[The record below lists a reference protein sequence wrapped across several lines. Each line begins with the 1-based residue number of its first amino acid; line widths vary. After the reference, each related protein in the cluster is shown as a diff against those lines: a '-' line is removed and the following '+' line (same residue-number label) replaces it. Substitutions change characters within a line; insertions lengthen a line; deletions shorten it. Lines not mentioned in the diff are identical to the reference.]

1 MADVPTDPTAA
12 APDLIDPVG
21 DGPPDEEARARLRYG
36 IGLTLGAVILLGV
49 AYAAR
54 EAFLLGFLGVA
65 VGVAFFRASRWL
77 SDHTGAPRGLMLA
90 LVVLLTF
97 GALVGFGALAGPP
110 MVEQARTLVTDTP
123 DVLLRATRSVGLPTT
138 PDGVVEAIQRG
149 QGVVSAV
156 AGQLTGF
163 LSSAVGLFA
172 GILVVLVVSVYTA
185 AAPGSYVQG
194 VLRLFPPV
202 RRPGVRAILVEI
214 ADVLA
219 YWIYGVLAAS
229 VVLGVLAAVGLSL
242 LGVPAVFLLA
252 GFIALMTVIPN
263 FGPFIGWAPA
273 VLVGFASGTTTGLWT
288 LALAAVAQQLE
299 GSVLTP
305 MIQRKMV
312 HVGAA
317 TIIVGQVVLGTFAGV
332 LGILLAVPLL
342 GVGGVLVR
350 RLYIGPRVP
359 DTSGDPM

>member
-1 MADVPTDPTAA
+1 MADAPTDLVTPT
-12 APDLIDPVG
+12 G
-21 DGPPDEEARARLRYG
+21 DGPPDAEARARLRYG
-36 IGLTLGAVILLGV
+36 VGLTLGAVV
-49 AYAAR
+49 AVVVVYVAR

-65 VGVAFFRASRWL
+65 VGVAFFRASRAL
-77 SDHTGAPRGLMLA
+77 SVWTGLPRGGMLA
-90 LVVLLTF
+90 AVILATF
-97 GALVGFGALAGPP
+97 GSLVGFGALAGPP
-110 MVEQARTLVTDTP
+110 LAEQARALVTDTP
-123 DVLLRATRSVGLPTT
+123 EVLLRATRSIGLPTT
-138 PDGVVEAIQRG
+138 SDGVVEAVQRG

-156 AGQLTGF
+156 AGRLTGF
-163 LSSAVGLFA
+163 LSSAAGLLA
-172 GILVVLVVSVYTA
+172 GALVVLVVSVYTA
-185 AAPGSYVQG
+185 ASPQRYVQG

-202 RRPGVRAILVEI
+202 RRSAVRAVLVEI

-219 YWIYGVLAAS
+219 YWVYGVLAAS
-229 VVLGVLAAVGLSL
+229 VVLGVLAAVGLSVI
-242 LGVPAVFLLA
+242 GVPAVFLLA

-273 VLVGFASGTTTGLWT
+273 LLVGFAQGPTTGLWT
-288 LALAAVAQQLE
+288 LVLAAVAQQLE

-317 TIIVGQVVLGTFAGV
+317 TIIVGQVVLGTFTGV

-342 GVGGVLVR
+342 GVCGVLVR

-359 DTSGDPM
+359 DTSGDPV

>member
-1 MADVPTDPTAA
+1 M
-12 APDLIDPVG
+12 
-21 DGPPDEEARARLRYG
+21 
-36 IGLTLGAVILLGV
+36 GLALGALV
-49 AYAAR
+49 ALVVVYAAR

-65 VGVAFFRASRWL
+65 VGVTFSRASGWL
-77 SDHTGAPRGLMLA
+77 AARTGAPRGLVLA
-90 LVVLLTF
+90 LVVLATF
-97 GALVGFGALAGPP
+97 GSLVGFGALAGPP
-110 MVEQARTLVTDTP
+110 LVEQARTLVTDTP

-138 PDGVVEAIQRG
+138 SEGVLEAMQRG
-149 QGVVSAV
+149 QGVLSAV
-156 AGQLTGF
+156 AGRLTGF
-163 LSSAVGLFA
+163 LSSALGLFA
-172 GILVVLVVSVYTA
+172 GALVVLVVSVYTA
-185 AAPGSYVQG
+185 ASPRRYVQG

-202 RRPGVRAILVEI
+202 RRPAVREILAEI

-219 YWIYGVLAAS
+219 FWIYGVVAAS
-229 VVLGVLAAVGLSL
+229 LVLGVLAAVGLSV

-273 VLVGFASGTTTGLWT
+273 VLVAFAVGPTTGLWT

-305 MIQRKMV
+305 MIQREMV

-332 LGILLAVPLL
+332 LGVLLAVPLL
-342 GVGGVLVR
+342 GVAGVLVR

-359 DTSGDPM
+359 HTSGDPV

>member
-1 MADVPTDPTAA
+1 MADAPTD
-12 APDLIDPVG
+12 LLDPAG
-21 DGPPDEEARARLRYG
+21 GGPPDDAAQARLRYG
-36 IGLTLGAVILLGV
+36 IGLTLGAVIV
-49 AYAAR
+49 VVVVYVAR

-77 SDHTGAPRGLMLA
+77 ATHTGLPRGLLLA

-97 GALVGFGALAGPP
+97 GTFVGFGALAGPP
-110 MVEQARTLVTDTP
+110 LMEQARALVTDTP

-138 PDGVVEAIQRG
+138 PDGVVEAIQKG

-156 AGQLTGF
+156 AGRLTGF
-163 LSSAVGLFA
+163 LSSAAGLFA
-172 GILVVLVVSVYTA
+172 GLLVVLVVSVYTA
-185 AAPGSYVQG
+185 ASPESYVQG

-202 RRPGVRAILVEI
+202 RRSAVRAVLVEI
-214 ADVLA
+214 SDVLA

-229 VVLGVLAAVGLSL
+229 VALGALAAVGLSV
-242 LGVPAVFLLA
+242 LGLPAVFLLA
-252 GFIALMTVIPN
+252 GFVALLTAIPN

-273 VLVGFASGTTTGLWT
+273 LLVGFAQGPTTGLWT

-359 DTSGDPM
+359 HTSGDPVD

>member
-1 MADVPTDPTAA
+1 MPDAPPTD
-12 APDLIDPVG
+12 LLSPVG
-21 DGPPDEEARARLRYG
+21 DGSPDAEARARLRYG
-36 IGLTLGAVILLGV
+36 IGLTLGALVVLAV
-49 AYAAR
+49 VYVAR

-65 VGVAFFRASRWL
+65 VGVTFYRASRWL
-77 SDHTGAPRGLMLA
+77 SARTGAPRALMLA
-90 LVVLLTF
+90 VVVLATF
-97 GALVGFGALAGPP
+97 GVLVGFGALAGPRLA
-110 MVEQARTLVTDTP
+110 EQARTLVTDTP
-123 DVLLRATRSVGLPTT
+123 DVLLRATRAVGLPTT
-138 PDGVVEAIQRG
+138 PEDILKAVQRG
-149 QGVVSAV
+149 QGVASAV
-156 AGQLTGF
+156 AGQLTGL
-163 LSSAVGLFA
+163 LSSAAGVLTGL
-172 GILVVLVVSVYTA
+172 LVVLVVSVYTA
-185 AAPGSYVQG
+185 ASPERYVRG

-202 RRPGVRAILVEI
+202 RRPGVREILVEV

-219 YWIYGVLAAS
+219 YWVYGVLAAS
-229 VVLGVLAAVGLSL
+229 LVLGLLAAVGLSA

-273 VLVGFASGTTTGLWT
+273 ILVGFASGPTTGLWT

-305 MIQRKMV
+305 LIQREMV

-317 TIIVGQVVLGTFAGV
+317 TIIIGQVVLGTFTGV

-342 GVGGVLVR
+342 GAGGVLVR

-359 DTSGDPM
+359 NTSGDPV